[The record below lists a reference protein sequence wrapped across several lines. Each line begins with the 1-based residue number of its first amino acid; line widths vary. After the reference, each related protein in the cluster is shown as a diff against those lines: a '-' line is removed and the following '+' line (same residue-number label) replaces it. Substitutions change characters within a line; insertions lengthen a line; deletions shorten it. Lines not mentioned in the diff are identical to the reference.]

1 MQFCRNCNCQVLDK
15 RVILLLVPANKARM
29 GLMMAAA
36 CNAKDMQR
44 TMSQSPSNP
53 WFALQVLPRMEMRVA
68 SVLEVKGIDHLLPKY
83 RSKRIWC
90 DRVKSLE
97 VPLFPGYVF
106 CRLPEKN
113 GPLAVST
120 PGVTR
125 IVSFGGTPYPL
136 SEDEV
141 LALQK
146 ISCSHVGV
154 EPCPFQ
160 QIGQKVRVMEG
171 PLAGVVGTVAGTKK
185 KQLVISIEM
194 LMRSVLVDI
203 DLQQVFVID
212 A

>member
-1 MQFCRNCNCQVLDK
+1 
-15 RVILLLVPANKARM
+15 
-29 GLMMAAA
+29 
-36 CNAKDMQR
+36 
-44 TMSQSPSNP
+44 MSQSPSNP
-53 WFALQVLPRMEMRVA
+53 WFALQVFPRMEMRVA
-68 SVLEVKGIDHLLPKY
+68 SMLEVKGIDHLLPKY
-83 RSKRIWC
+83 RSKRVWC

-106 CRLPEKN
+106 CRLPERN

-146 ISCSHVGV
+146 MSCSNVGV
-154 EPCPFQ
+154 KPCPFQ
-160 QIGQKVRVMEG
+160 QIGQKVRIMDG

-194 LMRSVLVDI
+194 LMRSVAVDI
-203 DLQQVFVID
+203 DLQQVCVMD
-212 A
+212 AGSTGFEVVSGH